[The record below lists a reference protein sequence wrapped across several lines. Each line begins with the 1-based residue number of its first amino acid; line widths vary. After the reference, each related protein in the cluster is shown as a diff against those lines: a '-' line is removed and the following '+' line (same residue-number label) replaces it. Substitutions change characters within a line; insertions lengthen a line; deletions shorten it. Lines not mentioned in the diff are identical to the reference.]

1 LLAYAKD
8 VIVRAIKGYSA
19 DGCGQKAAAISY
31 FGLLSL
37 FPLVLF
43 AVSLIGIVAPTSS
56 LRESVVNAVLDN
68 IPLGQ
73 TGPNDVGTAIRDV
86 SGAESDA
93 VGVFGLIALV
103 WAASGLFGSLRAA
116 LSDIFSPASNAPLL
130 VRKALDLAMVLGV
143 VLLFLA
149 SLGITALLRYAAGN
163 EDNVPFFGMLARDSS
178 FLLEPVRLL
187 LPGVISFGAFFV
199 IYWLVPASG
208 NRRRNDFALGA
219 LIAAVL
225 FELVKHG
232 FTFYLAHFTNYA
244 LVFGPIGAIIAFLFW
259 LYLSANILLYGAE
272 VAVAVDLERRRR
284 SSPLILPPRPPGAP
298 TGVKKALLDVR
309 NAFIKRT
316 PRRQRHRL

>member
-1 LLAYAKD
+1 MFAEATYLLGNAKD

-43 AVSLIGIVAPTSS
+43 AVSFIGIVAPESS
-56 LRESVVNAVLDN
+56 LRERVVDAVLDN

-93 VGVFGLIALV
+93 VGIFGLIALV

-116 LSDIFSPASNAPLL
+116 LSDIFNPESNAPLIL
-130 VRKALDLAMVLGV
+130 RKALDLAMVLGIA
-143 VLLFLA
+143 LLFLA
-149 SLGITALLRYAAGN
+149 SIGITALLRYAAGN
-163 EDNVPFFGMLARDSS
+163 EDNIPLLGRLARDSS
-178 FLLEPVRLL
+178 FLLAPVRLL
-187 LPGVISFGAFFV
+187 VPGVISFGAFFV

-208 NRRRNDFALGA
+208 NRERRDFALGA
-219 LIAAVL
+219 FVAAVL

-259 LYLSANILLYGAE
+259 LYLSANILLFGAE
-272 VAVAVDLERRRR
+272 IAVALAIERERRA
-284 SSPLILPPRPPGAP
+284 SP
-298 TGVKKALLDVR
+298 
-309 NAFIKRT
+309 
-316 PRRQRHRL
+316 